1 MAITVKDSYFRTGA
15 KLIEGEMERDVD
27 EQNYDGIERCYWK
40 YFNYKNNIFYY
51 NKDNI
56 SF

>member
-1 MAITVKDSYFRTGA
+1 
-15 KLIEGEMERDVD
+15 MERDVD
-27 EQNYDGIERCYWK
+27 EQNYEGIERCYWK